1 MRPLLLFDLDGTL
14 IDSSAGI
21 FASMEHAFSRMG
33 ATLPSRERMRAWIG
47 PPLRQTFP
55 LVVGDD
61 PARIEATVE
70 HYRERYDSVGW
81 NEHTVYPG
89 ISAAIESLVRSG
101 AQLAVVTTK
110 IETYAR
116 RIVEHLPF
124 GAHFS
129 RVYGANANSRHSEKA
144 QMIANALRDFDTR
157 ADHAAMIG
165 DRHFDIDGARANDVR
180 GIGVTWGFGSA
191 EELRA
196 AGAQAIAHA
205 PEELPALL
213 AVP

>member
-21 FASMEHAFSRMG
+21 FASMEYAFARMG
-33 ATLPSRERMRAWIG
+33 ADLPVRERMRAWIG

-70 HYRERYDSVGW
+70 HYRERYDSIGW

-89 ISAAIESLVRSG
+89 IGTTIEALAQAG

-110 IETYAR
+110 VETYAR

-124 GAHFS
+124 GAHFA
-129 RVYGANANSRHSEKA
+129 RVYGANANSVHSEKA
-144 QMIANALRDFDTR
+144 QMIATALRDFDTR
-157 ADHAAMIG
+157 AEHAAMIG
-165 DRHFDIDGARANDVR
+165 DRHFDIEGARANGVR

-191 EELRA
+191 EELHG

-205 PEELPALL
+205 PEDLPRLL
-213 AVP
+213 VAA

>member
-1 MRPLLLFDLDGTL
+1 MKALLLFDLDGTL

-21 FASMEHAFSRMG
+21 FASMEHAFSRVG
-33 ATLPSRERMRAWIG
+33 AALPSRERMRAWIG
-47 PPLRQTFP
+47 PPLRQSFP

-61 PARIEATVE
+61 PQRIELTVA
-70 HYRERYDSVGW
+70 HYRERYDAVGW

-89 ISAAIESLVRSG
+89 IGTAIEALARSG

-110 IETYAR
+110 VEHYAR

-124 GAHFS
+124 GAHFT
-129 RVYGANANSRHSEKA
+129 RVYGADTNSVHSEKA
-144 QMIANALRDFDTR
+144 AMIAAALRDFDTR

-165 DRHFDIDGARANDVR
+165 DRHFDIDGARANGVR
-180 GIGVTWGFGSA
+180 GVGVTWGFGSI
-191 EELRA
+191 EELHA

-205 PEELPALL
+205 PADLVQLL
-213 AVP
+213 AV

>member
-1 MRPLLLFDLDGTL
+1 MLILFDLDGTL

-21 FASMEHAFSRMG
+21 FASMEHAFARMG
-33 ATLPSRERMRAWIG
+33 AALPSRERMRAWIG

-70 HYRERYDSVGW
+70 HYRERYDAVGW

-89 ISAAIESLVRSG
+89 IDAAVEALARSG

-110 IETYAR
+110 IEHYAR
-116 RIVEHLPF
+116 RIFEHLPF
-124 GAHFS
+124 GAHFT
-129 RVYGANANSRHSEKA
+129 RVYGADANSVHSQKA
-144 QMIANALRDFDTR
+144 AMIAAALRDFDTPADR
-157 ADHAAMIG
+157 ATMIG
-165 DRHFDIDGARANDVR
+165 DRYFDIDGARANGVR

-191 EELRA
+191 DELRD
-196 AGAQAIAHA
+196 AGAHAIAHA
-205 PEELPALL
+205 PMELPSLL
-213 AVP
+213 AAR

>member
-1 MRPLLLFDLDGTL
+1 MRPLWLFDLDGTL

-21 FASMEHAFSRMG
+21 FASMEHAFSRVG
-33 ATLPSRERMRAWIG
+33 AELPSRERMRAWIG
-47 PPLRQTFP
+47 PPLRQSFP

-70 HYRERYDSVGW
+70 HYRERYDAIGW

-89 ISAAIESLVRSG
+89 IGAAIESLARSG

-110 IETYAR
+110 VEHYAR

-124 GAHFS
+124 GAHFA
-129 RVYGANANSRHSEKA
+129 RVYGANPNSVHSEKA
-144 QMIANALRDFDTR
+144 AMIAAALRDFATP
-157 ADHAAMIG
+157 AEHAAMIG
-165 DRHFDIDGARANDVR
+165 DRHFDIDGARANGMR

-191 EELRA
+191 QELQN

-205 PEELPALL
+205 PEELTKLL
-213 AVP
+213 KR